1 MLLSGLPFPV
11 KLMIAVLWDV
21 VDALNMVPVAGD
33 VVEAFGGGLVG
44 FLLTGNL
51 KATLAGAVDGILPPP
66 LDFFP
71 TATAVVIADELGW
84 LE

>member
-1 MLLSGLPFPV
+1 MLLSGLPFPAR
-11 KLMIAVLWDV
+11 LAIALLYDLA
-21 VDALNMVPVAGD
+21 DALNMVPIAGD
-33 VVEAFGGGLVG
+33 IAETFGGGLVG

-66 LDFFP
+66 FDFFP
-71 TATAVVIADELGW
+71 TATAVVIADEVGW